1 MTEEVSYY
9 AQNLLRLSERRQAIL
24 DDMAKLAQPLPEYE
38 ILLSVYRRTA
48 ATSIISELGDSC
60 RFQSACLIGI
70 DLRHDKS
77 GKFLAKK
84 HITKLGNPYARKILF
99 KCILNIT
106 SASHSLPCP
115 IADFYQKIKQQSQ
128 TASTKL
134 HTIAAI
140 HPLISTM

>member
-1 MTEEVSYY
+1 MHKICSDYLNADKLFWTTWLNWLSHY
-9 AQNLLRLSERRQAIL
+9 QNMRFSSPCIAE
-24 DDMAKLAQPLPEYE
+24 
-38 ILLSVYRRTA
+38 TT

-77 GKFLAKK
+77 GKFLAKE

-106 SASHSLPCP
+106 SACHSLPCP

>member
-1 MTEEVSYY
+1 MHKICSDYLNADKLFWTTWLNWLSHY
-9 AQNLLRLSERRQAIL
+9 QNMRFSSPCIAE
-24 DDMAKLAQPLPEYE
+24 
-38 ILLSVYRRTA
+38 TA

-77 GKFLAKK
+77 GKFLAKE

-99 KCILNIT
+99 MCILNIT
-106 SASHSLPCP
+106 SACHSLPCP

-140 HPLISTM
+140 NRLIRTM